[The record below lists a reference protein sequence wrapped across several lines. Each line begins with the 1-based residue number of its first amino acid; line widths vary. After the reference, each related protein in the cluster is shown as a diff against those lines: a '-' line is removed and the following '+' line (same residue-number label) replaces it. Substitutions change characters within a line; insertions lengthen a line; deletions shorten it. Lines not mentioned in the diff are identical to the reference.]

1 MLRFS
6 PIQSGS
12 VGDLYSKLS
21 LFKSDINVRIIIF
34 YCNGCISYEILIL
47 RFKPMR
53 SVIYKK
59 NKEQG
64 LRSASCK
71 QTFALIL
78 YFDFIYIFSYLFLF

>member
-1 MLRFS
+1 MHFYLYTFQKKDFSFSSSKISQFSFLAIGQILRCR

-47 RFKPMR
+47 RFKTHA
-53 SVIYKK
+53 
-59 NKEQG
+59 E
-64 LRSASCK
+64 
-71 QTFALIL
+71 
-78 YFDFIYIFSYLFLF
+78 FLFTKD